1 MLPPGLGD
9 ALLEPLALL
18 TPQQA
23 LPAQAGAL
31 AQDLA
36 ALEQAV
42 EVQEPSARQAVEVSH
57 ALAARLH
64 RELQMTRGFE
74 QVIVAHLHRMNLQKK
89 WWGSA
94 VPAGAVGLSSES
106 LSCLHPGAQPT
117 LICSTDNPEGP
128 CLHPESWE

>member
-1 MLPPGLGD
+1 MQPPGLGD

-42 EVQEPSARQAVEVSH
+42 EVQEPSAQQAVEASR

-64 RELQMTRGFE
+64 RELQMTRSFE
-74 QVIVAHLHRMNLQKK
+74 QVIVAHLHGINLRKK
-89 WWGSA
+89 
-94 VPAGAVGLSSES
+94 
-106 LSCLHPGAQPT
+106 
-117 LICSTDNPEGP
+117 
-128 CLHPESWE
+128 